1 MRELHEILSA
11 MVAQKDKV
19 RDRRELLLDM
29 ADRIVKTVSH
39 EFSLKLDEVAILLLS
54 TDGRHLRFVAPR
66 RFADLGTI
74 PVTKRDSIAV
84 SVLSRRSGEV
94 INNVPMVKHV
104 SFFESIKLRD
114 KPAPIQKMVS
124 TPLVVRVSRSGWRS
138 SAEGETGRE
147 AGPTSRRPIC
157 AAPRRCSTRW
167 PRTWRRPG
175 PRATERG
182 PYSSRRRTKPLSSTR
197 KARPIGARG
206 VASMRKPS
214 ASALTRK
221 P

>member
-1 MRELHEILSA
+1 MQELHEILSA
-11 MVAQKDKV
+11 MVAQKEKV

-54 TDGRHLRFVAPR
+54 DDGRQLRFVAPR

-84 SVLSRRSGEV
+84 GVLARRAGDV

-114 KPAPIQKMVS
+114 KPSPIQKMIS
-124 TPLVVRVSRSGWRS
+124 MPLVVRGQPIGVAQISRK
-138 SAEGETGRE
+138 GETARE
-147 AGPTSRRPIC
+147 AGPDFTPADLRRAQEILDGV
-157 AAPRRCSTRW
+157 AHYLA
-167 PRTWRRPG
+167 
-175 PRATERG
+175 E
-182 PYSSRRRTKPLSSTR
+182 
-197 KARPIGARG
+197 ARPPGY
-206 VASMRKPS
+206 
-214 ASALTRK
+214 
-221 P
+221 